1 MTATT
6 VRIAPLAVWLLL
18 VAAPAF
24 GQSAIVSSVTLRP
37 TAEDREATGP
47 HVSVNFGASVALSG
61 TTAAIGIPHEV
72 EDQPQRFGPGRVGI
86 YTKVQADWIRTATL
100 VPSNPS
106 DTRLGRDVDICG
118 DLVVAAAENSTYVFQ
133 RRGGQWR
140 EIKRIGLP
148 SPDSV
153 PGPVVCSGNSFAQS
167 FSRRDDQGQPVAAR
181 VYVYERTRGG
191 DFALVAKLRASD
203 PNDQIGRS
211 IAMERGIL
219 VAGSEPDAL
228 YVFARH
234 RDRWI
239 ERQKLQSP
247 VAGGGD
253 FGAAVA
259 IRDRIIIGG
268 APGVDLPDEFRSDGD
283 AFVFLPHRGSWFQ
296 SQSLNAP
303 LPELSPSAQFGSKVA
318 MGRRLAAVGVPIT
331 AADEIRPTSVVTVFD
346 RIGAE
351 FTPAHT
357 GYGAGP
363 DDQTIPDFD
372 MSGRRLIVS
381 EHESFRLFGPILGK
395 VTILEFE
402 PSP

>member
-1 MTATT
+1 MTCTT
-6 VRIAPLAVWLLL
+6 LRIAPLAVLLLL
-18 VAAPAF
+18 VAGPGF
-24 GQSAIVSSVTLRP
+24 GQTTIVSRVTLFP
-37 TAEDREATGP
+37 TAEDREATGL
-47 HVSVNFGASVALSG
+47 HVSVLFGASVALSG
-61 TTAAIGIPHEV
+61 TTAAIGIPHEI
-72 EDQPQRFGPGRVGI
+72 EDEHQPFGPGRVGI
-86 YTKVQADWIRTATL
+86 YTKMQADWIRTATL

-118 DLVVAAAENSTYVFQ
+118 DLVIAAADSSTYVFQ

-153 PGPVVCSGNSFAQS
+153 LGPVVCSGNSFAQS
-167 FSRRDDQGQPVAAR
+167 VSKRDDQGQLVAGR

-203 PNDQIGRS
+203 SNDQIGRS
-211 IAMERGIL
+211 IAMDRGIL
-219 VAGSEPDAL
+219 VAGSEPDAV
-228 YVFARH
+228 YVFVRH
-234 RDRWI
+234 RGRWS

-259 IRDRIIIGG
+259 IRDRIIIVG
-268 APGVDLPDEFRSDGD
+268 APTVDLPDEFLSDGD
-283 AFVFLPHRGSWFQ
+283 AFVYLPHRGTWFQ

-303 LPELSPSAQFGSKVA
+303 LPELSPSARFGSKVA

-331 AADEIRPTSVVTVFD
+331 TADEIRPRSVVTVFD
-346 RIGAE
+346 RIGVE
-351 FTPAHT
+351 FTPART
-357 GYGAGP
+357 GYSAGP

-381 EHESFRLFGPILGK
+381 EHESLELNGRILGR
-395 VTILEFE
+395 VTIIEFE